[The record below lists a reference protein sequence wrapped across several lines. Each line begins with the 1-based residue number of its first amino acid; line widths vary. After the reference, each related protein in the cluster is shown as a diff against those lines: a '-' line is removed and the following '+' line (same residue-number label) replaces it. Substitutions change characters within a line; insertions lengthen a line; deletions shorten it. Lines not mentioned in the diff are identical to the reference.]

1 MPSAMTSY
9 PFTLADAD
17 LIALPSGG
25 LYWPAQ
31 STLCVSDLHLGK
43 SGRMARRGGALLP
56 PYEVRATLEKLDAD
70 VERTKPARVIC
81 LGDSFDDLTAVGELE
96 DHARLWLA
104 RLMAAA
110 NYPRT
115 KLRFD
120 EYRRSLEDKAKA
132 EAIVRR
138 AESSVTRES
147 DRVNRL
153 RRSLESL
160 RAQLALLRSQPNI
173 DVRELQFLQEQ
184 IRNTSAS
191 LASAEDMEAKAQANL
206 DRTKASTE
214 SAFVRADKAREDY
227 VAALNDYEKPLA
239 EIRAIAMTHGTA
251 L

>member
-1 MPSAMTSY
+1 MK
-9 PFTLADAD
+9 
-17 LIALPSGG
+17 ALP
-25 LYWPAQ
+25 
-31 STLCVSDLHLGK
+31 
-43 SGRMARRGGALLP
+43 ALLCLLLLLLGVAP
-56 PYEVRATLEKLDAD
+56 AWAADPDAPQTLPILYDQPGEKYILRIDNRRYQLPYT
-70 VERTKPARVIC
+70 TKEGV
-81 LGDSFDDLTAVGELE
+81 
-96 DHARLWLA
+96 A

-120 EYRRSLEDKAKA
+120 EYKRSLEDKAKA

-138 AESSVTRES
+138 AEASVTRES
-147 DRVNRL
+147 DRVTRL

-191 LASAEDMEAKAQANL
+191 VASAEDMEAKAQANL

>member
-1 MPSAMTSY
+1 MK
-9 PFTLADAD
+9 
-17 LIALPSGG
+17 ALP
-25 LYWPAQ
+25 
-31 STLCVSDLHLGK
+31 
-43 SGRMARRGGALLP
+43 ALLCLLLLGVAP
-56 PYEVRATLEKLDAD
+56 AWAADPDAPQTLPILYDQPGEKYILRIDNRRYQLPYT
-70 VERTKPARVIC
+70 TKEGV
-81 LGDSFDDLTAVGELE
+81 
-96 DHARLWLA
+96 ARLL
-104 RLMAAA
+104 AAA

-138 AESSVTRES
+138 SEAAVTRES
-147 DRVNRL
+147 DRVTRL

-160 RAQLALLRSQPNI
+160 RAQLALLRAQPNI
-173 DVRELQFLQEQ
+173 DIRELQFLQEQ

-206 DRTKASTE
+206 DKTKASTE
-214 SAFVRADKAREDY
+214 SAFQRADKAREDY
-227 VAALNDYEKPLA
+227 VAALDEYEKPLA